1 MITGNTKISE
11 LYHSEDELAH
21 FGVKGMKWGVRKSE
35 YKSMSK
41 SQRKAQRQKY
51 KQTSEYKVV
60 NRAYFVGTFLGGPIA
75 GAVAALIANK
85 KLNSISSKNIE
96 KGKEYVDKNANNV
109 TKTNTQNTRDLKGN
123 AKTLKDAG
131 IDPYW
136 APAGKIRL
144 SQTTN
149 KTPYFALDEKG
160 RAAVD
165 REYES
170 KRASLQKRL
179 GTASTKSKKDSIYQE
194 LDELEEEYLT
204 IRERDW

>member
-1 MITGNTKISE
+1 MITPDTKLSE

-21 FGVKGMKWGVRKSE
+21 YGVVGMKWGVRKSE

-41 SQRKAQRQKY
+41 TQRKAQRKKH
-51 KQTSEYKVV
+51 KQTAEYKVKKAV
-60 NRAYFVGTFLGGPIA
+60 AVGTLVGGPLVGVVA
-75 GAVAALIANK
+75 GLVSNK
-85 KLNSISSKNIE
+85 KLNSISSKNVE
-96 KGKEYVDKNANNV
+96 KGKEYVDKNANNA
-109 TKTNTQNTRDLKGN
+109 TKTNTQSARDLKGN
-123 AKTLKDAG
+123 AKILKDAG
-131 IDPYW
+131 VDPYW
-136 APAGKIRL
+136 APTGKIRL

-170 KRASLQKRL
+170 KRANLQKRL
-179 GTASTKSKKDSIYQE
+179 GAASTKSKKDSIYQE

>member
-1 MITGNTKISE
+1 MS
-11 LYHSEDELAH
+11 ELAH

-41 SQRKAQRQKY
+41 SQRKAQRQKH
-51 KQTSEYKVV
+51 KQTSEYKVK
-60 NRAYFVGTFLGGPIA
+60 RAYVVGVLLGGPIA
-75 GAVAALIANK
+75 GAVTAFIANK

-96 KGKEYVDKNANNV
+96 KGKEYVDK
-109 TKTNTQNTRDLKGN
+109 KCKQGN

-170 KRASLQKRL
+170 KRAGLQKRL
-179 GTASTKSKKDSIYQE
+179 GTASTKSKKESIYQE